1 MKKIIGGLLEELET
15 TAGSVVKQAG
25 QAATGVVSDAGKQIA
40 GKADQGQQMS
50 KQSLSPWEQ
59 IVGKPMD
66 PKKQQKLMMTDEQ
79 KKQQSLNE
87 VRKNLQELLQPPP
100 EKQETPKYIKAKVEK
115 QQEMQEL
122 QKKQKGKPPPL
133 SVRSAIGQS
142 GMETHGGWG
151 VGG

>member
-1 MKKIIGGLLEELET
+1 MEELEA
-15 TAGSVVKQAG
+15 TAGTVMKQTG
-25 QAATGVVSDAGKQIA
+25 QAVTGVVSDAGKQIA
-40 GKADQGQQMS
+40 GNVDQGQQMP
-50 KQSLSPWEQ
+50 KQILSPWEQ

-66 PKKQQKLMMTDEQ
+66 PKKQQKLAMTEEQ

-100 EKQETPKYIKAKVEK
+100 QQQETPKYIKAKVEK

-122 QKKQKGKPPPL
+122 QKKQKGKPTPL
-133 SVRSAIGQS
+133 SVRSAIGSS
-142 GMETHGGWG
+142 GAETKGGWG